1 MSCFVMNPEPLAAIA
16 NAVETRLNV
25 GYDYWGFEAP
35 DSLYR
40 ELAGCKMS
48 CTYFAEEIYKKLYA
62 VNVRAYNG
70 RYASHEEPADE
81 EAPII
86 DGSKYI
92 VHHGPEYQSRGEG
105 NGTTYAVLP
114 WHYQLAQL
122 LDCWL
127 YQTAEDATRSDPF
140 RLAMQEFRDGLYSF
154 IVQHSHEYFAGRWGE
169 LPRPTPE
176 KKRSGAA
183 IFHINTAPGEAV
195 AQKGHASYP
204 EDFPHL
210 KPGETFTAWRV
221 EDGWEIETTLD
232 STALME
238 RLERFYMEEAEHDG
252 V

>member
-16 NAVETRLNV
+16 NAVETRLNC
-25 GYDYWGFEAP
+25 GYNYWGFEAP
-35 DSLYR
+35 GSLYDA
-40 ELAGCKMS
+40 LQDCKTS
-48 CTYFAEEIYKKLYA
+48 YTYFAEEIYKKLYA

-81 EAPII
+81 EAPTI

-92 VHHGPEYQSRGEG
+92 IHRPPEYREHGF
-105 NGTTYAVLP
+105 AVRP
-114 WHYQLAQL
+114 WHYQLAKL

-127 YQTAEDATRSDPF
+127 YQTLEDATHNDPL
-140 RLAMQEFRDGLYSF
+140 RLAMKEFRDNLYRF
-154 IVQHSHEYFAGRWGE
+154 IVRNSPEYTAGQWGE
-169 LPRPTPE
+169 LPLPAPE
-176 KKRSGAA
+176 EKWGGAVV
-183 IFHINTAPGEAV
+183 FHINTAPGEAM

-221 EDGWEIETTLD
+221 EDGWEVETTLD
-232 STALME
+232 SAALLE
-238 RLERFYMEEAEHDG
+238 RLQALKEQEAEHDG